1 VVSSSPDHPY
11 VVGCFH
17 DAANTAKATAM
28 LNLRVVRD
36 FNNGFVLFTNPNAR
50 D

>member
-1 VVSSSPDHPY
+1 
-11 VVGCFH
+11 
-17 DAANTAKATAM
+17 M